1 MQRMVVALLFVSF
14 MSWMSPGQAM
24 AAENSFETILK
35 DGFYGGLAGALVGG
49 AILVFTDKP
58 GDHLN
63 YISYGAAIGVI
74 AGTVF
79 GLVQTTKAMVQLE
92 NGRITVGLP
101 VPENRIA
108 SGPTASGGTELRV
121 GLFAWHF

>member
-1 MQRMVVALLFVSF
+1 MRNIMIALLLMSF
-14 MSWMSPGQAM
+14 MGWMSPEQAIG
-24 AAENSFETILK
+24 AENSVETIFK

-49 AILVFTDKP
+49 AILAFTDEP

-63 YISYGAAIGVI
+63 YIGYGAAIGVI

-79 GLVQTTKAMVQLE
+79 GIVQTTKSMVQLE

-101 VPENRIA
+101 VPETRIA
-108 SGPTASGGTELRV
+108 TGLTGSGGT
-121 GLFAWHF
+121 

>member
-1 MQRMVVALLFVSF
+1 MIVALLFMSF
-14 MSWMSPGQAM
+14 MAWMSQKQAM
-24 AAENSFETILK
+24 AAENGFETILK
-35 DGFYGGLAGALVGG
+35 DGLYGGLAGALVGG
-49 AILVFTDKP
+49 AILVFTDEP

-79 GLVQTTKAMVQLE
+79 GLVQTSKSMVQLE
-92 NGRITVGLP
+92 NGRITVGFP
-101 VPENRIA
+101 VPETRIA
-108 SGPTASGGTELRV
+108 SGLTGSGGTELRV

>member
-1 MQRMVVALLFVSF
+1 MMIALLLMGF
-14 MSWMSPGQAM
+14 MAWMSPNQAIG
-24 AAENSFETILK
+24 AENNFETILK

-49 AILVFTDKP
+49 AILVFTDEP

-79 GLVQTTKAMVQLE
+79 GIVQTSKSMVQLE
-92 NGRITVGLP
+92 NGRVTVGLP
-101 VPENRIA
+101 VPETR
-108 SGPTASGGTELRV
+108 TATGLTGSGGTEVRV
-121 GLFAWHF
+121 GLFAWDF